1 MQRLDFVNMTQ
12 EKIIQS
18 MGRIGRK
25 SYNKKFSFRLRNDEL
40 IEKIYFKSD
49 NNIEVQNINRLFV
62 S

>member
-1 MQRLDFVNMTQ
+1 MTQ

-40 IEKIYFKSD
+40 IDKIYFKSD